1 MSWTGYLHLPL
12 SDRLFVPLCL
22 ALCQRRL
29 AVALSCRFQLV
40 FSQGE
45 MPARG
50 REGIEIEGPVNCYRK
65 NLAWCW
71 AHGTHWVM
79 EAAPTDS
86 ASEEGP
92 GRLRGA
98 FLFISLSLSLISV
111 YSLHNINVSIQTWL
125 FFNNVYRE
133 DNLCALTSALQQVQ
147 WIIHLVWGSFFF
159 KVIITFLRENF
170 IFFHAISPVRL

>member
-12 SDRLFVPLCL
+12 PDRLFDPLCL

-29 AVALSCRFQLV
+29 AGALSCRFQLV
-40 FSQGE
+40 FSQEE

-50 REGIEIEGPVNCYRK
+50 REGIEVEVLVNLYRK
-65 NLAWCW
+65 DLAWCW
-71 AHGTHWVM
+71 AYGTHWVM
-79 EAAPTDS
+79 EAAPTDNT
-86 ASEEGP
+86 SEEGP
-92 GRLRGA
+92 GLLRGA

-111 YSLHNINVSIQTWL
+111 YSLPNINVSIQTWL

-147 WIIHLVWGSFFF
+147 WIIHLVWGLFLF
-159 KVIITFLRENF
+159 KSNHHLLERKFY
-170 IFFHAISPVRL
+170 FFHAISPVRL